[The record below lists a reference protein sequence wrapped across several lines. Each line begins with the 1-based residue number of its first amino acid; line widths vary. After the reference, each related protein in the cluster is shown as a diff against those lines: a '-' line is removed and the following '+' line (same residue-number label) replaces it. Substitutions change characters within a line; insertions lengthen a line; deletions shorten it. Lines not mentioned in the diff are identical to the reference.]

1 MHIDVNVGKQLS
13 ALGHTLTTLAAFEE
27 EEDEDLL
34 ERENVLLSQDLPDFG
49 GLDDSVRCMSQVSS
63 RLYFHISRFYEW
75 KQ

>member
-34 ERENVLLSQDLPDFG
+34 EREDVLLSQDVPDFG
-49 GLDDSVRCMSQVSS
+49 GLDSSARSMSQV
-63 RLYFHISRFYEW
+63 RLSTGIL
-75 KQ
+75 QI

>member
-49 GLDDSVRCMSQVSS
+49 GIHNTVRSMSQVC
-63 RLYFHISRFYEW
+63 
-75 KQ
+75 